1 MKKINILI
9 TGYNSLVGKAIIK
22 TIYNSKSKNLFN
34 VYSSDYIKPK
44 YYDLNVKDVIIFP
57 DIFKNKDIKI
67 ESWIKCLFKFIKLN
81 NINYIFLGIDFELE
95 IYSRFKKQ
103 IYNKF
108 KCEVIVNDYVKIK
121 SLSNKKKLQE
131 ILKKNEI
138 NSIEEVNI
146 NHPKKLN
153 FPIILKPLRGT
164 SSNSISKISS
174 KHKIPLVD
182 LNNFFYQKFIS
193 GKEYSCGVSYY
204 NNRFHCIILYRELKK
219 GDSIFVKHS
228 ISLTKKLSPYFY
240 NIVKKLEIY
249 GPINFQ
255 FIIQNKKIFIFEI
268 NLRFSGTTY
277 FRSLFGYNEIDIF
290 YNSVIR
296 NTSSKLYLNSGK
308 AIRFYDE
315 KRI

>member
-1 MKKINILI
+1 M
-9 TGYNSLVGKAIIK
+9 GKAVIK
-22 TIYNSKSKNLFN
+22 TIYNSESKNLFN

-44 YYDLNVKDVIIFP
+44 YYDLKVKDVIIFP
-57 DIFKNKDIKI
+57 DIFKNKDTKI
-67 ESWIKCLFKFIKLN
+67 ESWVKFLFKFIKLN
-81 NINYIFLGIDFELE
+81 KINYIFLGIDFELE
-95 IYSRFKKQ
+95 IFSRFKKQ

-108 KCEVIVNDYVKIK
+108 KCEVIVNDYAKIK

-131 ILKKNEI
+131 ILKKNKI
-138 NSIEEVNI
+138 NSIEEIHKN
-146 NHPKKLN
+146 NSKKLN
-153 FPIILKPLRGT
+153 FPIILKPIRGT
-164 SSNSISKISS
+164 SSNSISIISS
-174 KHKIPLVD
+174 KQKIPKVD
-182 LNNFFYQKFIS
+182 LNNFFFQRFIS

-204 NNRFHCIILYRELKK
+204 NNRFYCIILYRELKK

-228 ISLTKKLSPYFY
+228 VSLTKKLSPYFY
-240 NIVKKLEIY
+240 NIVKKLKLY

-255 FIIQNKKIFIFEI
+255 FRIQNKKIFIFEI

-290 YNSVIR
+290 YNSVMK
-296 NTSSKLYLNSGK
+296 NSLSKLYLSSGK